1 MKIAIIDKKNITL
14 SVGKD
19 TFKVEEQSIP
29 FRLVD
34 LVVLNHKITLSSADV
49 LKFAKEE
56 IALLFVSSKSDN
68 LVLLQSANAK
78 GSELKQAQYQALE
91 HRLVHAKHFV
101 REKVKSHQAQL
112 EKHKIVI
119 DISDVLEQIEKAKE
133 VESLM
138 GIEGTFARFYFGHY
152 FSLFSETLHK
162 GKRSKKPPKDPLNAM
177 LSYVYMF
184 YYHLI
189 SAKLLSYGF
198 ELGIAYLHTPFRTHN
213 ALSSDFME
221 LFRAEI
227 NELVFEIFDEK
238 LLDLDDFSFKGA
250 VYLRFEGRK
259 KVWRKLLELN
269 TRLKPKLDEAIAK
282 FRGDINETKFNY

>member
-34 LVVLNHKITLSSADV
+34 LLILNHKVTLSSADV
-49 LKFAKEE
+49 LKFSKED
-56 IALLFVSSKSDN
+56 ISLLFVSSKSDN
-68 LVLLQSANAK
+68 LALFQSANAK

-91 HRLVHAKHFV
+91 HRLVHAKYFV
-101 REKVKSHQAQL
+101 SQKVKHHQAQL
-112 EKHKIVI
+112 EKHHIVV
-119 DISDVLEQIEKAKE
+119 DVSDVLEQIAKAKQ

-138 GIEGTFARFYFGHY
+138 GIEGTFARLYFAHY
-152 FSLFSETLHK
+152 FSLFSETFHK
-162 GKRSKKPPKDPLNAM
+162 GKRSKNPPKDPLNAM
-177 LSYVYMF
+177 LSYCYMF

-189 SAKLLSYGF
+189 SAKLASYGF
-198 ELGIAYLHTPFRTHN
+198 ELGIAYLHTPFRTHK

-221 LFRAEI
+221 LFRADI
-227 NELVFEIFDEK
+227 NELVFEIFNEK

-259 KVWRKLLELN
+259 KVWKKLLELN
-269 TRLKPKLDEAIAK
+269 TRLKPKLDEEIAK
-282 FRGDINETKFNY
+282 FRGEINETKFDY